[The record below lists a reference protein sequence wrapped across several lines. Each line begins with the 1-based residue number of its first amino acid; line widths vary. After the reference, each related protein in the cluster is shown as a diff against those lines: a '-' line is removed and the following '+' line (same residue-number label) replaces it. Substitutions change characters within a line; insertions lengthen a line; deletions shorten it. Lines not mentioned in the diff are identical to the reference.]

1 MKKNVFFE
9 SFSSLGVLLAILIL
23 VNVVSDRYSGKLD
36 ITEEKLFSLSEGTRN
51 ILDSIDVDG
60 ELNIKY
66 YFSANSESAPLNV
79 KAYGKRVSELLKEY
93 AYYADGK
100 INLEVIDPKPDTEE
114 EEWANKDGIA
124 QIPLPSGEMFYMGA
138 VVRPGNQSVK
148 MFDPRRESFLE
159 YDISEMI
166 LRSTNPGKKTVGVL
180 SSLPVVGS
188 AMQFQIPGQPAPK
201 QDWGFV
207 KQLRNVYNV
216 RELEAEV
223 SSIPEDID
231 VLMLIHPK
239 NLSEATQYAVDQFVM
254 NGGRLVA
261 LVDPSSQADEGP
273 GPVRSSNMSRLF
285 NAWKIKYNASVLVA
299 DLNNATKVGTPSG
312 MPVDYPIWLNLD
324 QTAMTKDNVAV
335 SELDSVMLIEAGSLD
350 STQGSSIAFLPLI
363 QSSPEAAILPVSD
376 IDRSDP
382 FAVIQKITPGTTRKT
397 LAAIY
402 SGKFNSAFGESPKK
416 DGKAT
421 YQKPH
426 KSSVDQV
433 SNIMVIADTDF
444 LQNRF
449 SMEEMRLGSLVL
461 GVRPL
466 NDNLNFLM
474 NSIEFI
480 LGNNDLISVRSRG
493 KFSKPFERVVE
504 LQKEAQMRYKRKE
517 EELTQSLQHVQQ
529 EISKIQDHQIQGN
542 KVILSREQIA
552 KIQEFKNEE
561 LRIKRER
568 REVRRKLRE
577 DIESLGQKLTFI
589 NVFLI
594 PILVGI
600 FGAYRIFK
608 INSRRG

>member
-9 SFSSLGVLLAILIL
+9 SFGSLGILLAILIL
-23 VNVVSDRYSGKLD
+23 VNVVSDRYSTKLD
-36 ITEEKLFSLSEGTRN
+36 ITEEKLFSLSEGTKN
-51 ILDSIDVDG
+51 ILSSIEG

-66 YFSANSESAPLNV
+66 YFSSNSESAPLNV
-79 KAYGKRVSELLKEY
+79 KAYGKRVKELLNEY
-93 AYYADGK
+93 VYHSNGK
-100 INLEVIDPKPDTEE
+100 INLEIIDPKPDTEE
-114 EEWANKDGIA
+114 EEWASKDGIA

-166 LRSTNPGKKTVGVL
+166 LRSTNPGKKTVGIL
-180 SSLPVVGS
+180 SSLSVVGS
-188 AMQFQIPGQPAPK
+188 AMQFQVPGQPAPK

-207 KQLRNVYNV
+207 KQLKNVYNV
-216 RELEAEV
+216 VEVKSDV
-223 SSIPEDID
+223 SSISEDID

-239 NLSEATQYAVDQFVM
+239 NLSDATEYAIDQFVM

-261 LVDPSSQADEGP
+261 LVDPSSQADQGP
-273 GPVRSSNMSRLF
+273 GPVRSSNLNRIF
-285 NAWKIKYNASVLVA
+285 KAWKINYNPATLVA
-299 DLNNATKVGTPSG
+299 DLDNATKVGTPSG

-324 QTAMTKDNVAV
+324 GSAMASDNVAV
-335 SELDSVMLIEAGSLD
+335 SELDSVMLIEAGSLE

-363 QSSPEAAILPVSD
+363 QSSEEAAILPLNE

-382 FAVIQKITPGTTRKT
+382 FAVIKKITPGTTRKT
-397 LAAIY
+397 LAAMY
-402 SGKFNSAFGESPKK
+402 SGSFESAYTESPKK

-421 YQKPH
+421 YAKTH
-426 KSSVDQV
+426 KSKVDQA
-433 SNIMVIADTDF
+433 SNILVIADTDF

-449 SMEEMRLGSLVL
+449 SMEEMKLGNLVL

-474 NSIEFI
+474 NSVEFM

-504 LQKEAQMRYKRKE
+504 LQKEAQLRYKRKE
-517 EELTQSLQHVQQ
+517 DELTRSLQHIQK
-529 EISKIQDHQIQGN
+529 EISRIQDHQIQGN
-542 KVILSREQIA
+542 KVILSSEQIA

-561 LRIKRER
+561 LKIKRER

-594 PILVGI
+594 PILVGV
-600 FGAYRIFK
+600 FGAYRIVT